1 MDGHR
6 EWKVPTNETLHVRFI
21 LSSCPNTT
29 KYDQGG
35 SNLGK
40 VIDMDLNFHQIC
52 NIKDAP
58 NIGTEQEAAKHKN
71 FPKNEIFKEKG
82 CTPVGTTLFMDTSS
96 CHLNKL
102 QMTASLTQRP

>member
-29 KYDQGG
+29 NYDQ
-35 SNLGK
+35 SSSTLGK
-40 VIDMDLNFHQIC
+40 VIDMDLNFHHIC
-52 NIKDAP
+52 NMKYAP
-58 NIGTEQEAAKHKN
+58 KIGTEQEAAKHKN
-71 FPKNEIFKEKG
+71 FPKNEIFQEKG

-96 CHLNKL
+96 
-102 QMTASLTQRP
+102 